1 MTFGGIPQ
9 RLRRALPGLLAG
21 GLLALLLAAALAP
34 GTGALPAQSDC
45 QYGNCTTSQNPTPLW
60 AWAAVGAFL
69 LLLAAL
75 IAILLVRHRRRGG
88 GGAPGAPPP
97 EATFAPQGGAPPFG
111 PEDGA
116 LPAAAVAAPA
126 AMGGAAAP
134 AYVETEEDVAA
145 PPTIMPSAPAPAAP
159 AAAPP
164 APEGSEEPNIDS
176 LMDELDRISGEIL
189 KKEPKGKGPSPP
201 PADSPEQGSG

>member
-1 MTFGGIPQ
+1 MAFGRTPQ

-45 QYGNCTTSQNPTPLW
+45 QYGNCMPTQNSTPLW

-69 LLLAAL
+69 VLLLAL
-75 IAILLVRHRRRGG
+75 IALLLVRHRRRGG
-88 GGAPGAPPP
+88 GGASSEPPP
-97 EATFAPQGGAPPFG
+97 EATFAPQGGAPPLG
-111 PEDGA
+111 PEDGV

-126 AMGGAAAP
+126 AMAGAAAP

-145 PPTIMPSAPAPAAP
+145 PPTVMPAAPAPAA
-159 AAAPP
+159 ASAAPSV
-164 APEGSEEPNIDS
+164 PEGSEEPNIDS

-189 KKEPKGKGPSPP
+189 KKEPKGKGPSGPST
-201 PADSPEQGSG
+201 DSSNQDSG